1 MAAIVLFTIPSA
13 IGGILED
20 LDSLHLYQE
29 ELGHVCRSSNIESG
43 PQANRKSETEKTLDR
58 EEDGIVGGSSRDI
71 SENPSSFVQ
80 TSSFPIDITAFATVN
95 APLRGVGAAAAAL
108 LVAAEAHRNAG
119 LASCNVAAE
128 LERLLDELAETSGRR
143 DNR

>member
-1 MAAIVLFTIPSA
+1 MAAIVLFTVPSA

-29 ELGHVCRSSNIESG
+29 ELGHVCRSSNVESG
-43 PQANRKSETEKTLDR
+43 PQANRKPETEKTLDR
-58 EEDGIVGGSSRDI
+58 ENIASGSSRGVP
-71 SENPSSFVQ
+71 ETPSSFVQ
-80 TSSFPIDITAFATVN
+80 TSSFPIDITAFAVVN
-95 APLRGVGAAAAAL
+95 EPLRGVGAAAAAL

-128 LERLLDELAETSGRR
+128 LERLLDELVGTSGTR